1 MTTFPHLHLLVSGGN
16 SQIIWVEN
24 WQNWQIIGQ
33 TQDDAAGECLD
44 KIGRMLG
51 LDYPGGVWVSR
62 VAGLVGT
69 NLLNFPISQI
79 KNANSKISDQNIS
92 SNSQSL
98 DLSSQNLIPT
108 FKNGRIPKT
117 RRQNSFLQ
125 NPNLSPN
132 QKLEIINSGLSAKNS
147 PKYTEI
153 SVKLAE
159 VSQNAK
165 PKNYNF
171 SFSGLKTAVRYFLC
185 KQKIENWK
193 LEQKL
198 TKLEVEILLNWQI
211 IGDFLENLG
220 EQKKESEIESE
231 NTNENTNNKLSSP
244 KCESNQISN
253 KLSKELEINLT
264 KILKNNLPI
273 EKKTLE
279 TKNQTFLISQ
289 NSSTNLHSNFE
300 KSQSQNLQS
309 FSSQKPE
316 SQNWQNKKIISKSE
330 IQNENKNESE
340 MSKNIIEENKIQNK
354 ILENNLKSQI
364 YPTKK
369 NLEIKNDNSKTLNQ
383 SPNQTLQKETENL
396 SKILKLID
404 KMVTKKLI
412 PADSDLLSFARILQ
426 SENLPKLEL
435 FWKVCVSAQSA
446 VMTQLCRRLEES
458 LVDFLPC
465 SLGIS
470 GGVSANLLLRQN
482 LQNLSKKFDLE
493 FFLPPLFL
501 TGDNAVMIALAGI
514 GDLWSEF

>member
-1 MTTFPHLHLLVSGGN
+1 MATFPHLHLLVSGGN

-79 KNANSKISDQNIS
+79 KNTNSKNSDQNAS

-108 FKNGRIPKT
+108 FKNGKIPKT

-132 QKLEIINSGLSAKNS
+132 QKLEIINSDLSAKNS
-147 PKYTEI
+147 PKSTEI
-153 SVKLAE
+153 SVKLVK
-159 VSQNAK
+159 VSQNSK

-211 IGDFLENLG
+211 ISDFLENLR
-220 EQKKESEIESE
+220 EQKMESEIESE
-231 NTNENTNNKLSSP
+231 NTNENTNNEFGSQQY
-244 KCESNQISN
+244 ESNQIGN
-253 KLSKELEINLT
+253 KLSKKLEINLT
-264 KILKNNLPI
+264 KILKNNLLI
-273 EKKTLE
+273 EKKSLE
-279 TKNQTFLISQ
+279 TRNQTFLISQ
-289 NSSTNLHSNFE
+289 NSSTNLHSNL
-300 KSQSQNLQS
+300 KKLQSQNLQS
-309 FSSQKPE
+309 FNSQKSKSE
-316 SQNWQNKKIISKSE
+316 NWQIEEIISKSE
-330 IQNENKNESE
+330 TQNES
-340 MSKNIIEENKIQNK
+340 KIQNK
-354 ILENNLKSQI
+354 ILENNLKSHI
-364 YPTKK
+364 YPTKIK
-369 NLEIKNDNSKTLNQ
+369 NLEITNNNSKNLNQ
-383 SPNQTLQKETENL
+383 SPNQALQKEIENL
-396 SKILKLID
+396 PKILELID

-426 SENLPKLEL
+426 SENLAKLEL
-435 FWKVCVSAQSA
+435 FWRVCVSAQSA
-446 VMTQLCRRLEES
+446 VMTQLCRRFEES

-465 SLGIS
+465 SLGVS

-482 LQNLSKKFDLE
+482 LQNLSKKFGLE

-514 GDLWSEF
+514 GDLWSEES